1 MPKVQLHK
9 GNSQKTFFE
18 FHLNT
23 QLCLIFTNMSKT
35 GSLLDYTA
43 VSAGKGPFCQQISH
57 QIENFCLNSVLKEK
71 VLKVLLTFSQNYSII
86 KHKVIELTI
95 K

>member
-18 FHLNT
+18 FHLNA

-43 VSAGKGPFCQQISH
+43 VSAGKGPFCQHNITPDRK
-57 QIENFCLNSVLKEK
+57 FLPK
-71 VLKVLLTFSQNYSII
+71 
-86 KHKVIELTI
+86 
-95 K
+95 